1 MTVQKSCKP
10 LSVTCGD
17 RIPPAKILG
26 IFATSLFKGGKGL
39 PYFFTLLHY
48 PSQIQKSKSVK
59 KNFDHYTSIMLGIL
73 KTSGLM
79 ASLQR
84 GLSRAYFTYDRDWG
98 IGLCTTCAMAQ
109 LAIFSTFRMM
119 KTSFLTRNKCT
130 KLGF

>member
-79 ASLQR
+79 APLQR

-98 IGLCTTCAMAQ
+98 IGLCTTCAIAQ